1 MVGLQDSYHG
11 DTLGAMDCGAPSPFN
26 GPRQTPWYAGRGL
39 FLAPPS
45 AALIRGRWRLLPAGG
60 SAQTLD
66 PTQTPHSL
74 PADGAGASFGSLE
87 EVLSEARDAG
97 PLAAMYE
104 AAVAAAMDAHET
116 AGGAAGRPLRLAAL
130 VMEPL
135 VQVRS

>member
-45 AALIRGRWRLLPAGG
+45 VALVRGRWRLLPA
-60 SAQTLD
+60 AQTLD
-66 PTQTPHSL
+66 HIQTLPSL
-74 PADGAGASFGSLE
+74 PADGAGTSFGSLE
-87 EVLSEARDAG
+87 EVLSKARDAG
-97 PLAAMYE
+97 PLAEAYE
-104 AAVAAAMDAHET
+104 AAIAAAIDAHEA
-116 AGGAAGRPLRLAAL
+116 AGAAAGRPVRLAAL

-135 VQVRS
+135 VQV